1 MVHNVVCK
9 EKPTSHTCA
18 KIKKRTFVTSPRVN
32 RGIPVVLS
40 TISDRVR
47 NGQHLLKPFPDWH
60 YNREGNCDGLTSVFR
75 TQIDECGRLWVLDAG
90 VVDSFAERPRRICP
104 PQILVFDLNAG
115 DKLLGRYPL
124 PKNLLESDSL
134 LITIVVDVRDGQCK
148 DAFAYMADVV
158 GFKLL
163 VFDLRRE
170 AYHRVA
176 HNTFYPYPDHGDFNV
191 AGTSFQLMDGLF
203 ALTLGPVELD
213 DRRLYYHS
221 FASVREGW
229 VMTSTLKDRAAFL
242 KNERSHPTS
251 FFTFAK
257 ERVAQSGP
265 EAMNKEGV
273 LFFSQVTLNAVA
285 CWNSKLE
292 FKPENLPVVAK
303 NDVTM
308 QFPSG
313 LKAINDEIYVM
324 SSRLQKYLDGS
335 LANNEINFRV
345 LRGSQP
351 ALIQGSVCD
360 TSDYWTDYVNYDTY
374 DLFGPDSLGPGPGV
388 LDSNSLEQLTPYNP
402 LEDRPL
408 SLSNYSSTPLHR
420 PPPPSKCDYARDPTC
435 LLKPQPFKY
444 SKGFKF
450 YKKPAIAYAAGGI
463 EPLPLLDDSHENRT
477 KIGSSATHVIYYNPI
492 AVRYPESFEEPPLE
506 FGSRVAPGKD
516 RLRGDE
522 EPPIS
527 PPIPPFKNLQFYPA
541 RPPFYEY
548 AINHPASGFGPPS
561 IPKFPRKSRG
571 RPPGVLRSPFSRV
584 RFTRL
589 SKKR

>member
-1 MVHNVVCK
+1 GAILFLFIGGRDSSHISHRPVLRPGGRPGSSLRVALGRLSVAERERPRRGHQKETIHPRNIVLLDVDQYDPMVHNVVCK

-360 TSDYWTDYVNYDTY
+360 TRSAPSASGSIVYPSEFVKPVYES
-374 DLFGPDSLGPGPGV
+374 GS
-388 LDSNSLEQLTPYNP
+388 EK
-402 LEDRPL
+402 
-408 SLSNYSSTPLHR
+408 STTSATR
-420 PPPPSKCDYARDPTC
+420 RDPPPSTY
-435 LLKPQPFKY
+435 
-444 SKGFKF
+444 G
-450 YKKPAIAYAAGGI
+450 
-463 EPLPLLDDSHENRT
+463 
-477 KIGSSATHVIYYNPI
+477 
-492 AVRYPESFEEPPLE
+492 
-506 FGSRVAPGKD
+506 
-516 RLRGDE
+516 
-522 EPPIS
+522 
-527 PPIPPFKNLQFYPA
+527 
-541 RPPFYEY
+541 
-548 AINHPASGFGPPS
+548 
-561 IPKFPRKSRG
+561 
-571 RPPGVLRSPFSRV
+571 
-584 RFTRL
+584 
-589 SKKR
+589 